1 MRIGEKMDLKTII
14 KRMDDLEER
23 VQEYDRV
30 FKTFNEKIADLDAKV
45 TGLPSEYRELKDD
58 ISQLKKVV
66 SGIGTVDKSLTQ
78 IRKDTNNKIT
88 ALQAESKKQQEQQK
102 KIQQSDIKN
111 ISAKVDRMDTKLKSE
126 LDKRINAYK
135 AEDSHLLETVE
146 KIEQSVNTK
155 LKSDENVRRE
165 QEIQKKDIQSVR
177 NRLEIIGDDLPQFR
191 KQQAELA
198 GKLSVLLDTIKPI
211 EVQIT
216 ELKASETQR
225 KISQAAFLEQ
235 QETSQKQ
242 REIRF
247 EEIQSKISEEIRKI
261 SPMLERITKK
271 EKDLTQIG
279 NGLDDMKVSYER
291 RLKEVTELY
300 QLFEMKYQ
308 KDWSVLKSEIEK
320 NWSNFSLINEEK
332 QSSFVNRIDE
342 LKTRILLVEDQ
353 ANDIRDLLGVMSS
366 EIQKGMINL
375 TKMAN
380 TWKDAFDNIEGK

>member
-177 NRLEIIGDDLPQFR
+177 NRLEIIGDDMPQFR

-235 QETSQKQ
+235 QEISQKQ